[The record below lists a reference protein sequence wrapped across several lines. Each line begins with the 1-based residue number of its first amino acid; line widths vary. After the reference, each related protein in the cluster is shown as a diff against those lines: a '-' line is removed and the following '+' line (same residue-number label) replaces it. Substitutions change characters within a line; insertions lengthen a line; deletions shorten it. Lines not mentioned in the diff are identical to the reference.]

1 MGKLRLKSPKK
12 KNSAVSGAILKAQ
25 KPGPK
30 EKAGKK
36 VEEVRAVVRTGFAKK
51 GEILAV
57 VVPAVVGKDG
67 KNVLGERITPEEVL
81 ESRLVAGSHVRVEK
95 GTKYIMD
102 TNGVVTVLKDDK
114 GTNYIEGKT
123 YRHGRCT
130 VKISDDEM
138 VAFLTVTP
146 PVGGAKQVS
155 FDDVISLC
163 REKGITYGIKEDVI
177 RETVVKVVS
186 ERIAINDVVIA
197 EGEEPVHGVDA
208 DLEFKVRL
216 ASGSSFTMLQNGKVD
231 FKKHDSITHVAK
243 DQLIAVV
250 HRAKEGEKAGH
261 SVMGDVIAARR
272 GEDIELEVGSNVQV
286 QDDGDT
292 VSYIS
297 KIGGQLVMEGNRISV
312 EPILTIQGDVGPK
325 TGNVNFNGIVAV
337 QGSVADGFNV
347 LAGRD
352 ITVTGNVG
360 CSVLQA
366 GGNIVVQNGI
376 IGKNRGLVYA
386 KGDVTAK
393 FAENSEIHA
402 GGTIDIKRAALNCK
416 LIAGRRILSLKEK
429 GQIVGGE
436 LKAREGVEVKILGN
450 ESEHKMEIYVGSDF
464 VIEMK
469 LRAVRRKLVK
479 YQKALKKL
487 FLLMDKVKK
496 AYSNMK
502 AVPQNI
508 RDTYNEA
515 RKRTTILKIALN
527 NLKEKERQYL
537 VKLSEVYDCEV
548 IARESLYKGVHI
560 YFGSTV
566 YNPKNAKNKVRIS
579 YNRNTTKVNVDMLL

>member
-1 MGKLRLKSPKK
+1 MGKLRLKSLKK
-12 KNSAVSGAILKAQ
+12 MKSEASGATSKAQ

-30 EKAGKK
+30 EKAEKK
-36 VEEVRAVVRTGFAKK
+36 AEEARTVVRTGFAKK

-67 KNVLGERITPEEVL
+67 KNVLGERIPPEEVL
-81 ESRLVAGSHVRVEK
+81 EPRLVAGSHVRVEQ
-95 GTKYIMD
+95 GTKYVMNTD
-102 TNGVVTVLKDDK
+102 GVVTVLKDDK

-130 VKISDDEM
+130 VRISDDEM
-138 VAFLTVTP
+138 EAFLSVTP

-155 FDDVISLC
+155 YDDVISLC
-163 REKGITYGIKEDVI
+163 TEKGVTCGIKEDVI
-177 RETVVKVVS
+177 RETVQKAVN
-186 ERIAINDVVIA
+186 ERIAISDVVIA

-216 ASGSSFTMLQNGKVD
+216 ASGSSFTVLQNGKVD
-231 FKKHDSITHVAK
+231 FKEHDSITHVAK

-250 HRAKEGEKAGH
+250 YKAKEGEKDGH
-261 SVMGDVIAARR
+261 SVLGDVIAARR

-286 QDDGDT
+286 QDDGDA

-297 KIGGQLVMEGNRISV
+297 KIGGQLVTEGNRISV
-312 EPILTIQGDVGPK
+312 EPLLTIQGDVGPK
-325 TGNVNFNGIVAV
+325 TGNINFNGIVAV

-469 LRAVRRKLVK
+469 LRAVRKKLVK
-479 YQKALKKL
+479 YRRALKKI
-487 FLLMDKVKK
+487 FLLIDKVKK
-496 AYSNMK
+496 TYSNME

-515 RKRTTILKIALN
+515 RKRTTILKIAIN

-537 VKLSEVYDCEV
+537 AKLSEVYDSEV
-548 IARESLYKGVHI
+548 IARESLHRGVRI

-566 YNPKNAKNKVRIS
+566 YDPENVKNRARIS
-579 YNRNTTKVNVDMLL
+579 YSRNTKQVNVDVL